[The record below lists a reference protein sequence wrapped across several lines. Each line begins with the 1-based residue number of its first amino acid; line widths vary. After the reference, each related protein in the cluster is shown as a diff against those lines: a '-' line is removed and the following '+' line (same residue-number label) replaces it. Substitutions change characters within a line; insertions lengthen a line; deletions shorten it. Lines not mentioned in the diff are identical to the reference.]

1 MGMLFDSVQ
10 SVSHLI
16 HTTDIHTV
24 SAQQRLYTVA
34 LERTALFSAWLVGLD
49 LARPVIPVVFHV
61 ARLPAHAHHMTSLPF
76 TATAAFTCVC
86 GTATR
91 FRRSLP

>member
-1 MGMLFDSVQ
+1 MLFDSVQ

-49 LARPVIPVVFHV
+49 RRPTIDLHTDNNDK
-61 ARLPAHAHHMTSLPF
+61 H
-76 TATAAFTCVC
+76 
-86 GTATR
+86 
-91 FRRSLP
+91 